1 MNKSETKRMNEL
13 IESSDVILKERD
25 ALRRQVKDI
34 EMQRANLLAEV
45 SHMQNRVMI
54 LSQDKI
60 ELLEETIRLNTIVNE
75 MAQVTLEGFAK
86 LQKKQTRMNKLD
98 YYAPLGF
105 IALWFIIVALLA
117 LT

>member
-86 LQKKQTRMNKLD
+86 LRDSKEAD
-98 YYAPLGF
+98 PHE
-105 IALWFIIVALLA
+105 
-117 LT
+117 